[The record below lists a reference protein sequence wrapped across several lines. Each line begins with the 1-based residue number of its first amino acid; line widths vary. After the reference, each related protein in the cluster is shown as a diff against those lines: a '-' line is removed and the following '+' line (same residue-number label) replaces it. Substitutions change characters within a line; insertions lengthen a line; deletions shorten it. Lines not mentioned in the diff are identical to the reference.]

1 MIRTH
6 LLRALATSVFT
17 IGLAAQAAPVYLLD
31 ATTDGQAPDPAFTNV
46 AFSLTYEDF
55 NFDMLFSLNEL
66 LAFTGVFDAAG
77 NYFNTLLGL
86 PSVAGITG
94 NGNVFLFGDSSGQLP
109 NYSAT
114 AGTFTAF
121 VGAAVNGTVPEPSPA
136 ALLLSAFAVLG
147 LTRRIARRDVM

>member
-1 MIRTH
+1 M
-6 LLRALATSVFT
+6 
-17 IGLAAQAAPVYLLD
+17 YLLD
-31 ATTDGQAPDPAFTNV
+31 ATTDGQAPNPSFNNV

-109 NYSAT
+109 NYSAE

-121 VGAAVNGTVPEPSPA
+121 VGAAVNGTVPEPNPT
-136 ALLLSAFAVLG
+136 ALLLSAFAALG
-147 LTRRIARRDVM
+147 LTRRIARRGAA